1 MFKKL
6 SSHIRLALG
15 LIMCLGGF
23 VGSSEAL
30 AQNTDGRLFPYPV
43 IPEEKQILSE
53 RCNYMVDHFWD
64 RAELKTAFSSRD
76 KLSAAFGYW
85 INVMPYASADT
96 VHMAIDRLIGRV
108 SKSAPQTL
116 ALAQIAEGWLH
127 SDTSEVKS
135 DELYLPFARAAAAN
149 KKIPAADRERFR
161 AQVKVMESSAINAIV
176 PGTLRFKDR
185 SGANRTL
192 ADVIGREA
200 TLIVFADPD
209 CYDCTL
215 ALTRLSADFN
225 TGQLLDSQRLE
236 ILVLYPDEASE
247 QWNAKAASL
256 PENWTVGTM
265 PDADEYFEIPQ
276 TPVYYFLDSEG
287 KVLARPVEEARIL
300 HAFGVM
306 NASR

>member
-6 SSHIRLALG
+6 SSNIRLAAVLILLIAG
-15 LIMCLGGF
+15 LTGRIQVC
-23 VGSSEAL
+23 
-30 AQNTDGRLFPYPV
+30 AQNSDGRLFPYPV
-43 IPEEKQILSE
+43 IPEEKQLLSE
-53 RCNYMVDHFWD
+53 RSNYLVDHFWD
-64 RAELKTAFSSRD
+64 RAEFKTAFSSRD

-116 ALAQIAEGWLH
+116 VLAQIAEGWLH
-127 SDTSEVKS
+127 SDTSEVYS

-149 KKIPAADRERFR
+149 KKVPAADRERFR
-161 AQVKVMESSAINAIV
+161 AQVKIMESSAINAIV
-176 PGTLRFKDR
+176 PGSLHFTDR
-185 SGANRTL
+185 EGSRQNFS
-192 ADVIGREA
+192 DIIGREA

-236 ILVLYPDEASE
+236 ILVLYPDEPNE
-247 QWNAKAASL
+247 QWNVKAASL

-265 PDADEYFEIPQ
+265 PEADEYFEIPQ
-276 TPVYYFLDSEG
+276 TPVYYFLDSQG
-287 KVLARPVEEARIL
+287 KVLARPQEVSRIL
-300 HAFGVM
+300 HAFAIM
-306 NASR
+306 NGSH